1 MEAFR
6 FLLLVIC
13 MILLSYATKQ
23 RINDSE
29 TRIIEAIEKQ
39 NDSIN
44 AVNFLNR
51 ENAFD
56 KLISKDR

>member
-23 RINDSE
+23 RINDCE